1 MAEGLEYAADVPHTI
16 SFAITYRNRLNMF
29 NELPE
34 DKRPPRNLW
43 DKPYKLKLF
52 LDEMFDNKKTS
63 TKYVDYDPDEVE

>member
-1 MAEGLEYAADVPHTI
+1 
-16 SFAITYRNRLNMF
+16 MF

-52 LDEMFDNKKTS
+52 LDEIFDNKKTS
-63 TKYVDYDPDEVE
+63 TKYVDYNPDEIE